1 VEANVERNNLTE
13 YINQLIAEEAH
24 LKSNVLS
31 VWKEMLAT
39 ATTYMEEQEKNP
51 FETVWSLN
59 I

>member
-1 VEANVERNNLTE
+1 VEANVERNNVTE
-13 YINQLIAEEAH
+13 YINQLIAEETH

-39 ATTYMEEQEKNP
+39 ATTYMEAQEKNP